1 MNDATAWRL
10 NSTDEMLHRAATD
23 LGSSRVVQILWR
35 LPVPVPARELQAEW
49 RRLDSGLLSRR
60 AVRAHL
66 PGARRKWVPA
76 ANTHPLHLDDRPL
89 TDGTAP
95 QWIDTQV
102 RVPLAPDSTE
112 LWRLAAA
119 PHHEG
124 SLVSLTVPHFR
135 SDGLGLLN
143 AIAARTPARRPR
155 GPCDS
160 DAAEALGQAARAV
173 AQSAG
178 WLLHLA
184 HDPRQRA
191 LIGAALRRPPAAA
204 TPPARPQFFSTAIF
218 TVDAARWQECARG
231 HGGTDNTLF
240 LQIAA
245 NLVRARVPR
254 ADRDGIRV
262 GIPTSLRHEADDER
276 ANALVVV
283 PLGMPGGPASHGGLS
298 DTRQA
303 AKALLR
309 DTGAHSATLVPEPL
323 WHLLPARHAAALK
336 NPGAQQTDVV
346 ASNFGHASD
355 AVIHFAGHPA
365 DSVAVRTMN
374 VPGLVPDRARLRAS
388 LCLFRVGHR
397 MTVTVTGMPA
407 HFGDSASLHRLV
419 AEEFAAWGLT
429 ARPWWSTTAHET
441 RKG

>member
-10 NSTDEMLHRAATD
+10 NSTDEMLHQAATA

-35 LPVPVPARELQAEW
+35 LPVPVPAQALQAEW

-60 AVRAHL
+60 AARAHL
-66 PGARRKWVPA
+66 PGARRRWVPA
-76 ANTHPLHLDDRPL
+76 ANTHPLHLDHRPL
-89 TDGTAP
+89 TDATAP

-119 PHHEG
+119 PYHEG
-124 SLVSLTVPHFR
+124 CLVSLTVPHFR

-143 AIAARTPARRPR
+143 AIAARAPARRPR
-155 GPCDS
+155 GPRDS
-160 DAAEALGQAARAV
+160 DAAEALGQTTRAV
-173 AQSAG
+173 ARTAG
-178 WLLHLA
+178 WLLRLA
-184 HDPRQRA
+184 RDPRQCER
-191 LIGAALRRPPAAA
+191 ISAALRRPPAAA
-204 TPPARPQFFSTAIF
+204 GPPARPQFFSTAIF
-218 TVDAARWQECARG
+218 TVEAAEWQECARG
-231 HGGTDNTLF
+231 RGGTANTLF

-254 ADRDGIRV
+254 ADREGIRV
-262 GIPTSLRHEADDER
+262 GIPVSLRRQAGDER

-283 PLGMPGGPASHGGLS
+283 PLGMPGGPVRHGDLS
-298 DTRQA
+298 GARQA
-303 AKALLR
+303 TKALLR
-309 DTGAHSATLVPEPL
+309 DVGAHSATLVPEPL

-346 ASNFGHASD
+346 ASNFGHAPD
-355 AVIHFAGHPA
+355 AVVDFAGHTA
-365 DSVAVRTMN
+365 DSVAMRTMN
-374 VPGLVPDRARLRAS
+374 VPGLFPDKARLRAS
-388 LCLFRVGHR
+388 LCLFRTGHR

-429 ARPWWSTTAHET
+429 ARPWWSTTAHEA